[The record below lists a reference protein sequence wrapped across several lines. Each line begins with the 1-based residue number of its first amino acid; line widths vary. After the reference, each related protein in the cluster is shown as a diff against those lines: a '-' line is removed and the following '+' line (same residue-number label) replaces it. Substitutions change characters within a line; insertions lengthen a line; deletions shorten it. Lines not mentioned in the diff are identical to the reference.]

1 MDTAGTVYFLNP
13 HAHTICRRY
22 TPAGEWAA
30 QWLMTTK
37 YDLSVTD
44 ALSTCVRRNI
54 YSQTDGKRAQDLYN
68 YLYRFHITLLS
79 CNRHRPA
86 FQ

>member
-1 MDTAGTVYFLNP
+1 
-13 HAHTICRRY
+13 
-22 TPAGEWAA
+22 
-30 QWLMTTK
+30 MTTK
-37 YDLSVTD
+37 HDLSVTD